1 MEKKLI
7 GIILV
12 ASLVVIF
19 IAGYGN
25 SIYSQS
31 NQTESPDSRTST
43 SPAAPTQ
50 PNEALTE
57 SPNATKDAEQN
68 SPIPDPAVP
77 QFTLAFVNSSY
88 TVIDPY
94 TGVSQQVANNTVNI
108 IVKNQPFKT
117 IYNQRNNITT
127 SLFYNVEFKGHYTEN
142 WTEAFSVSYSYVY
155 SAYSDSGY
163 SWYNYPPQ
171 SNSDYTSI

>member
-68 SPIPDPAVP
+68 SPTPTP
-77 QFTLAFVNSSY
+77 LYHNS
-88 TVIDPY
+88 
-94 TGVSQQVANNTVNI
+94 
-108 IVKNQPFKT
+108 
-117 IYNQRNNITT
+117 
-127 SLFYNVEFKGHYTEN
+127 LWHL
-142 WTEAFSVSYSYVY
+142 
-155 SAYSDSGY
+155 
-163 SWYNYPPQ
+163 
-171 SNSDYTSI
+171 